1 MTTTGAAAQ
10 TFVCDEPRVAVVRF
24 MVDALPVGQMRAAG
38 KSRAGSD
45 KGLASVGPTSKV

>member
-10 TFVCDEPRVAVVRF
+10 TVCDEPRVAVVRF

-45 KGLASVGPTSKV
+45 KGLASVGPTAKV